1 MKEVMKPGKF
11 VAMLFTIAAVC
22 TLITLFLMVFWGRE
36 TRGLV
41 AFHAF
46 TAGLL
51 VTSVV
56 GNWCLYR
63 KRHEEDEKEDPEP
76 EQRAEQEQESEQE
89 KEQ

>member
-1 MKEVMKPGKF
+1 MKEIMKPTKF

-51 VTSVV
+51 VATAI
-56 GNWCLYR
+56 GNWCIYH
-63 KRHEEDEKEDPEP
+63 KRREEEKKQE
-76 EQRAEQEQESEQE
+76 AEQEQKSEQQQ
-89 KEQ
+89 EQ